1 MKMKNLLVVFLLL
14 GICADAYAHT
24 RENLLIKKLAAVTNE
39 STSSSVYQG
48 FTRLYFHPGAWGNTS
63 CRASAADIAPE
74 DERVYK
80 AALEAHIAG
89 HKVDVK
95 IDSRT
100 RYETDVCKVEFIRVH
115 AN

>member
-1 MKMKNLLVVFLLL
+1 MKMKNLLVAVFLF
-14 GICADAYAHT
+14 GICANAFAHT
-24 RENLLIKKLAAVTNE
+24 RENILIKKLAAVTNE
-39 STSSSVYQG
+39 STTSSVYQG

-63 CRASAADIAPE
+63 CRAAAADIAPE
-74 DERVYK
+74 DERIYQ

-89 HKVDVK
+89 RRVDVK

-115 AN
+115 AP